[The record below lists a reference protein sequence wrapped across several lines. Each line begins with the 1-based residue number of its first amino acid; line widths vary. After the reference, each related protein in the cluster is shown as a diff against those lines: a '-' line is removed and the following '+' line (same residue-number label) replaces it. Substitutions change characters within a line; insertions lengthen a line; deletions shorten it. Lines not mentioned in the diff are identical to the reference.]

1 MKAKLEE
8 TSKLALKFS
17 LVLKSKLWGSRTPK
31 TSSAGACTH
40 SSSQAKIEF
49 FMDLVLIETANLVMV
64 QSKIDIHPLAQS
76 VS

>member
-31 TSSAGACTH
+31 TSSAVACTH
-40 SSSQAKIEF
+40 SSLQAKIEF